1 MLRVGVKLGAALTD
15 AGEYLADVAALEAAG
30 ADSVWL
36 DVKDGAAAEPWI
48 LLGAISTAT
57 QRVRVGMLVDASGGW
72 PPPTDLLGRLTRGRL
87 IVGIQRGHHLE
98 DRSKLPASSHAP
110 GPLILIAC
118 DTVEEAKR
126 SARTASG
133 VIFPG
138 TDADVRALRAAGNR
152 DAEVWVDIPIPGNRA
167 AWAEAIAAH
176 EGAGAT
182 GIIVPWDPRIIDLLR
197 SGGEPDNRTDLL
209 IATG

>member
-87 IVGIQRGHHLE
+87 IVGIQRGHP
-98 DRSKLPASSHAP
+98 R
-110 GPLILIAC
+110 
-118 DTVEEAKR
+118 V
-126 SARTASG
+126 TASG
-133 VIFPG
+133 GSAAITRAHIDTLVVSGLVLLGVLALRGAVIFS
-138 TDADVRALRAAGNR
+138 AQ
-152 DAEVWVDIPIPGNRA
+152 
-167 AWAEAIAAH
+167 
-176 EGAGAT
+176 
-182 GIIVPWDPRIIDLLR
+182 
-197 SGGEPDNRTDLL
+197 
-209 IATG
+209 